1 MHRKVALE
9 LGTHFVCLASVASLL
24 VVALVILAEIDA
36 WLAPQI
42 FGRAS

>member
-1 MHRKVALE
+1 MHRKLVLE
-9 LGTHFVCLASVASLL
+9 LWTHFVCLASVASLL

-36 WLAPQI
+36 WLAAQI